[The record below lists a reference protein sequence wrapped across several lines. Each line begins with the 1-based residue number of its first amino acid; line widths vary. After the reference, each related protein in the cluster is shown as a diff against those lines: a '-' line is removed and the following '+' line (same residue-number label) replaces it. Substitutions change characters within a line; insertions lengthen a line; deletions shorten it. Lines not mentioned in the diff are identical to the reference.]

1 MLADSFKGHTFV
13 PYQFEKELT
22 EAPFTLPYLSVD
34 DLLSDG
40 IELHIDILKI
50 LATLHSDLLGR
61 YRIIGTQDTFK
72 IFNLDGG
79 RNYLDNVSNELRK
92 KLVQAGFYYVPEQVQ
107 ALFASHKNY
116 AYYFK
121 TNTTLASKV
130 IERLPN
136 TYELLPVIKD
146 CNADII
152 NQYLDS
158 INEIA
163 IDNHIEEDDIRWR
176 LIQFAVSRSSDTKN
190 YIEKV

>member
-1 MLADSFKGHTFV
+1 VYLDDSGKPTDTACHYLMRYGRKLDIREYQLLADSFKGHTFV

-22 EAPFTLPYLSVD
+22 EAPFTLPSLSVD

-92 KLVQAGFYYVPEQVQ
+92 KLVQAGFYYVLEQVQ
-107 ALFASHKNY
+107 ALFGSHNNY
-116 AYYFK
+116 A
-121 TNTTLASKV
+121 
-130 IERLPN
+130 
-136 TYELLPVIKD
+136 
-146 CNADII
+146 
-152 NQYLDS
+152 
-158 INEIA
+158 
-163 IDNHIEEDDIRWR
+163 
-176 LIQFAVSRSSDTKN
+176 
-190 YIEKV
+190 